1 MQAMLRSASH
11 SGDKSTVEQQ
21 LRVYVA
27 MLAPSFGKDKH
38 CLKVK
43 E

>member
-27 MLAPSFGKDKH
+27 MPVPLFGKDKH